1 MRDITIQPGL
11 VIPARELEVSFAR
24 SGGPGGQN
32 VNKVSSKVTLRWAF
46 SQSQV
51 LPLPAAERLRALAAN
66 RLSNDGWLQFS
77 SQANR
82 DQPANL
88 QACIL
93 KLRQLVLQALV
104 SPKARKA
111 TRPTLGS
118 KNRRMDDKAKRGQVK
133 AGRRAAWES

>member
-1 MRDITIQPGL
+1 
-11 VIPARELEVSFAR
+11 
-24 SGGPGGQN
+24 
-32 VNKVSSKVTLRWAF
+32 
-46 SQSQV
+46 
-51 LPLPAAERLRALAAN
+51 LAAN